1 MKIMRLPG
9 LGAVT
14 FDQRLVLL
22 NDGLCILD
30 GETMTPHTSHRW
42 LAVCLGIFLG
52 VLSVNAAAIDPGTV
66 KGQLTYEGKVYTLK
80 HVYAWQ
86 PYAQTEELWVYL
98 TDAEL
103 PAAAAQS
110 MGKANQL
117 ANENRF
123 RGLQLRINPVQPN
136 LKSINAVIY
145 TLGSRPT
152 VGISG
157 TEPRWQRLLVSNN
170 RVVGNLQYKS
180 RDWSLE
186 AEFSAPVFGSTGK
199 MQTLSGAQ
207 AQKSPQAEVFLAYE
221 KALLWQGIDAAG
233 AYMTPE
239 KLAEMKAD
247 IKQMGA
253 DGFKEFQ
260 TKRRESTPQGDA
272 RRIRIEKLVVD
283 GDYAVLETE
292 TDEARLV
299 KTKDGWKIAK

>member
-1 MKIMRLPG
+1 
-9 LGAVT
+9 
-14 FDQRLVLL
+14 
-22 NDGLCILD
+22 
-30 GETMTPHTSHRW
+30 MTLHTSHRR
-42 LAVCLGIFLG
+42 LAVCLSIFLA
-52 VLSVNAAAIDPGTV
+52 VLSMNAAAIDPGTV
-66 KGQLTYEGKVYTLK
+66 KGQLTYKGKVYTLK

-110 MGKANQL
+110 MGTANQL

-136 LKSINAVIY
+136 LKSITAVIY
-145 TLGSRPT
+145 TPGSRPT

-157 TEPRWQRLLVSNN
+157 TEPRWQRLLVANN

-207 AQKSPQAEVFLAYE
+207 AQQSPQAAVFLAYE
-221 KALLWQGIDAAG
+221 KALNWEGIDAAG

-239 KLAEMKAD
+239 KLAEWKAD
-247 IKQMGA
+247 LKQVGA

-260 TKRRESTPQGDA
+260 TKMRKSTAQGEA
-272 RRIRIEKLVVD
+272 RRKQIEKLVVD
-283 GDYAVLETE
+283 GDYAVLETKSH
-292 TDEARLV
+292 AAQLV
-299 KTKDGWKIAK
+299 KTKDGWKVAQHYGN

>member
-1 MKIMRLPG
+1 
-9 LGAVT
+9 
-14 FDQRLVLL
+14 
-22 NDGLCILD
+22 
-30 GETMTPHTSHRW
+30 MTPHTNHRW

-52 VLSVNAAAIDPGTV
+52 VLSMNAAAIDPGAV
-66 KGQLTYEGKVYTLK
+66 KGQLTYKGKVYTLK
-80 HVYAWQ
+80 HVNAWQ

-123 RGLQLRINPVQPN
+123 RGLQLRINPVQPD

-145 TLGSRPT
+145 TPDSRPT

-180 RDWSLE
+180 QDWSLE

-239 KLAEMKAD
+239 KLVEMKAD

-272 RRIRIEKLVVD
+272 RRKQIENLVVD
-283 GDYAVLETE
+283 GDYAVLETK

-299 KTKDGWKIAK
+299 KTKDGWKVAQ